1 MAKDIIKR
9 AENGTYYFRANLG
22 YNPVTGKQIQKYRS
36 GFKTKKEA
44 KEEKVSEGV
53 NDYEEQKR
61 IKNRISSLER
71 KYGEVEKDIEKLENK
86 KEDVQKDYD
95 LAGKIND
102 LEKLLELQNRLEALD
117 NEILSKMEEWEDIE
131 NELKTLKNTL

>member
-1 MAKDIIKR
+1 MVVSHDRYFLEGIVNTIYEITEEGAEKFKGDYETYCAK
-9 AENGTYYFRANLG
+9 
-22 YNPVTGKQIQKYRS
+22 
-36 GFKTKKEA
+36 KKEA

-102 LEKLLELQNRLEALD
+102 LEKLLELQNRLETLD